1 MGLVAL
7 VAAGSLVTD
16 FSLAAP
22 LAQKSSRTAR
32 AKGSQ
37 SALPNV
43 TYTGF
48 RLLKDG
54 RAVVYVELTS
64 KVPVTVHKQKNQVIY
79 ELEGAQ
85 VALKN
90 NRNPLITRQ
99 FATILESA
107 RLVVV
112 KPGRAPKGKHV
123 AKTESSSPRVQLVLQ
138 LREDV
143 TPTHSLSERPSGALL
158 EITLPAAGS
167 PSSSKS

>member
-1 MGLVAL
+1 MGLAAL
-7 VAAGSLVTD
+7 IAAGTLASD

-22 LAQKSSRTAR
+22 LAQKSSRAAR
-32 AKGSQ
+32 TKDSD
-37 SALPNV
+37 SALANV

-90 NRNPLITRQ
+90 NRNPLITRE

-112 KPGRAPKGKHV
+112 KPARARKGKH
-123 AKTESSSPRVQLVLQ
+123 AAQAESGSSRVQLVLR

-143 TPTHSLSERPSGALL
+143 TPTHTLTERPSGALL

-167 PSSSKS
+167 TKS